1 MSARGSG
8 CPVVRHRHDSVAT
21 GRDGAKRGGGADRYP
36 RRMLV
41 RRLVPADAPAYR
53 ALMLDAYR
61 GHPDAFTSSYAERA
75 AQPADGWAWR
85 LAPGE
90 AASQRVFGAFE
101 GDALVGAGGWQRG
114 DRVKVAHRA
123 ELFGMAVAPAA
134 RGRGAGRAIVEA
146 ILADAR
152 AAGLVTIVL
161 TVSDGNAAAERL
173 YARCGF
179 VRTGVEPMAVR
190 VGEAWVAKAAM
201 WRRVDR
207 DDPEPLAPPVP
218 GPRR

>member
-1 MSARGSG
+1 M
-8 CPVVRHRHDSVAT
+8 H
-21 GRDGAKRGGGADRYP
+21 
-36 RRMLV
+36 V
-41 RRLVPADAPAYR
+41 RRLGPDDAPRYR

-61 GHPDAFTSSYAERA
+61 DHPDAFTSSHAERA
-75 AQPADGWAWR
+75 AQPADWWAWR

-90 AASQRVFGAFE
+90 TASQRVFGAFDGAE
-101 GDALVGAGGWQRG
+101 LIGAGGWQRG
-114 DRVKVAHRA
+114 DRAKVAHRA

-134 RGRGAGRAIVEA
+134 RGRGAGRAIVDA

-161 TVSDGNAAAERL
+161 TVTDGNAAAERL

-190 VGEAWVAKAAM
+190 VGDGWVAKASM
-201 WRRVDR
+201 WRRLDA
-207 DDPEPLAPPVP
+207 DATQAAAPSD
-218 GPRR
+218 GAPRR